1 MRCNFSTTDMKR
13 QQLAQAFLG
22 LVVLVL
28 IWLAWPGAE
37 SSNDPSNPSK
47 TESTANHE
55 QSSLDSPS
63 MGRDNRQR
71 RPRNPERPVE
81 DAGID
86 RILTNQAV
94 DDDEAARMLREIAE
108 DQGVPLS
115 VRKDALGHGV
125 LLNLSV
131 FATMAA
137 DAELPE
143 EMAEVLFDEVRNAGG
158 DLALQLRAFM
168 DFLNH
173 PSAEIREDA
182 KDTLAFLLDDDLS
195 EDDIDTLKKKAAEK
209 LAELEAE
216 KLKDE

>member
-37 SSNDPSNPSK
+37 TSYDPSNPSK
-47 TESTANHE
+47 TESRDNHK

>member
-1 MRCNFSTTDMKR
+1 MKR

-37 SSNDPSNPSK
+37 TSYDPSNPSK
-47 TESTANHE
+47 TESRDNHKH
-55 QSSLDSPS
+55 SSLDSPS

>member
-1 MRCNFSTTDMKR
+1 MKR
-13 QQLAQAFLG
+13 KQLAQAFLG

-37 SSNDPSNPSK
+37 SSDDPSNPSK
-47 TESTANHE
+47 TETRANHK
-55 QSSLDSPS
+55 QSSLDSPG

-71 RPRNPERPVE
+71 RPRNPEPPAE

-108 DQGVPLS
+108 DQAVPLS

-125 LLNLSV
+125 LLNLNE

-137 DAELPE
+137 DPELPE
-143 EMAEVLFDEVRNAGG
+143 EMAEVLFDAVRNAGD
-158 DLALQLRAFM
+158 DLALQLRALL

-173 PSAEIREDA
+173 PSTEIREDA

-195 EDDIDTLKKKAAEK
+195 EDDTDTLKKKAAEK
-209 LAELEAE
+209 LAELDAT
-216 KLKDE
+216 KLMDE